1 MSQAL
6 AVLRETL
13 RAMKG
18 DDHQRRPELPFG
30 MDAIDCELAHGGL
43 RLDALHEVTAASA
56 GLEDGAAATLFVAGI
71 AARAW
76 GPVLWVSRY
85 RDLFAPDPGR
95 VGLAA
100 RRVIHAE
107 ADDERELVAMM
118 EEGLRHGG
126 LGAVVGEASRA
137 GAAATRRLAAAAEGG
152 RTIAL
157 LLRRPAR
164 SGADPLA
171 GSSTA
176 LTRWRVGCTRPLWRV
191 ELVRQED
198 GEPFSLLVRACD
210 GTGRMA
216 PPAAGR
222 AG

>member
-1 MSQAL
+1 M
-6 AVLRETL
+6 LRDTL
-13 RAMKG
+13 RAIEG
-18 DDHQRRPELPFG
+18 DAYQRRPELPFG
-30 MDAIDCELAHGGL
+30 VDAIDCELADGGL
-43 RLDALHEVTAASA
+43 RLDALHEVAAATPS
-56 GLEDGAAATLFVAGI
+56 LEDAAAATLFAAGV

-76 GPVLWVSRY
+76 GPVLWVTRH
-85 RDLFAPDPGR
+85 RDLFAPDLGR

-100 RRVIHAE
+100 HRVIHAE
-107 ADDERELVAMM
+107 AGDEAKLFAMM

-126 LGAVVGEASRA
+126 LGAVVGEMSRA

-171 GSSTA
+171 GSSAA
-176 LTRWRVGCTRPLWRV
+176 LTRWRVGFKRPLWRV
-191 ELVRQED
+191 ELVQQEG
-198 GEPFSLLVRACD
+198 GEPLDLLVRACD

-216 PPAAGR
+216 PPAVRRGS
-222 AG
+222 